1 MGTIDCY
8 LQLDKVKGDSKHKG
22 AEGQI
27 EVQSWQWGVQNASS
41 STMASGLSVGKA
53 TPDELIFVHEYDSSS
68 TALAMCCAKGTH
80 IASGKLTVFKAG
92 EGQKEYLTVALKGVM
107 VTSVRHSAVTGGGVS
122 ETVTLAF
129 HDIEFEHKPQD
140 DAGAM
145 GASSKF
151 GWNVKS
157 TEIR

>member
-1 MGTIDCY
+1 MIDCY
-8 LQLDKVKGDSKHKG
+8 LKMDGIEGESKHKG

-41 STMASGLSVGKA
+41 STVGGGSGVGKA
-53 TPDELIFVHEYDSSS
+53 TPNELIFVHEYDKSS
-68 TALAMCCAKGTH
+68 TVLAKCC
-80 IASGKLTVFKAG
+80 ASGKHIANAKLTVCKAG
-92 EGQKEYLTVALKGVM
+92 EGQKEFLTVAMKQVM
-107 VTSVRHSAVTGGGVS
+107 VTSVSHGGATGGGMS
-122 ETVTLAF
+122 ETVSLTF
-129 HDIEFEHKPQD
+129 HDIEFEYKPQD
-140 DAGAM
+140 DTGAV